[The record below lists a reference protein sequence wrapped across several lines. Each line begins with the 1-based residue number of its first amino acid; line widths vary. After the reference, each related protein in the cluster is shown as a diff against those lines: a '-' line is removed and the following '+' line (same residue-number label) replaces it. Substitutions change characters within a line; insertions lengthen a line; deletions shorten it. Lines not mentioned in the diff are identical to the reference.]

1 MQRGDWFRLIL
12 LSLLWGGSFFFVE
25 VALQG
30 LPVLTVVWLRVAL
43 AAGMLAVALRVMGV
57 AFPDRAVWPALLVMG
72 FLNNAVPFTL
82 FALAQGQITGAL
94 ASVLNATTPLFTVIV
109 AHLATQDERITKG
122 KAMGLA
128 FGFAGVVVMM
138 AGAEFSGAALAK
150 IACLAA
156 AVFYGLASVWGRRFR
171 RLGVAPLATAFG
183 QVMASSVMI
192 LPVWLVV
199 DAPWAIAWPGMDV
212 AGAVLGIAALSTV
225 LAYFLY
231 FRLLSTAGATNLSLV
246 TFLIPVSATA
256 LGWAFLGEH
265 LLAQHLAGF
274 ALIAAGLM
282 AIDGRV
288 WRWVCATRA
297 GS

>member
-1 MQRGDWFRLIL
+1 MQRSDWLRLIL

-43 AAGMLAVALRVMGV
+43 AAGILAVALRVMGL

-109 AHLATQDERITKG
+109 AHLATRDERITRT
-122 KAMGLA
+122 KALGLA
-128 FGFAGVVVMM
+128 FGFGGVVVMM
-138 AGAEFSGAALAK
+138 AGAEFSGAGLAK
-150 IACLAA
+150 LACLAA
-156 AVFYGLASVWGRRFR
+156 AISYAFAGVWGRRFKAM
-171 RLGVAPLATAFG
+171 GVAPLTTAFG
-183 QVMASSVMI
+183 QVMASSVLI

-199 DAPWAIAWPGMDV
+199 DAPWTIAWPGAQV

-265 LLAQHLAGF
+265 LLPQHLAGF
-274 ALIAAGLM
+274 GLIALGLV

-288 WRWVCATRA
+288 GRWVFGQRA